1 MFETLEINKKE
12 KTVEIKVKLRK
23 KTLPKQPIVKFSWK
37 EAKVLVEQRY
47 PELEIGRPIDLKLVL
62 NNKDKNLLEDTWVFP
77 IVQKEE
83 PAKQEIEPKVNKKNE
98 NKTAHQSNKTK
109 LPLTKR
115 LKPATVEKTEQ
126 DNRPAIVQEP
136 TE

>member
-12 KTVEIKVKLRK
+12 NTIEIKVKLRK

-37 EAKVLVEQRY
+37 EAKALIEQKHPEVE
-47 PELEIGRPIDLKLVL
+47 ISRPIDLKLVL

-77 IVQKEE
+77 VVQKEE
-83 PAKQEIEPKVNKKNE
+83 PVKQEIKPKVNKKNE
-98 NKTAHQSNKTK
+98 KKTAHQSNKSK

-126 DNRPAIVQEP
+126 DKRPVIVQEP